1 MSCVVLVAPVGLER
15 SGSHTPSIHSSPT
28 GVRRRRAEAPRGA
41 GGGGGGG
48 QPSPARPRRTG
59 GRSHPSHPPEQFPCF
74 IPAEPD
80 FSPFC
85 TFVAA
90 APPTPL
96 SPSLLFVSDQR
107 GAVSP
112 AVAGGCRIR
121 ARKVATLPRDR
132 EPSLN
137 QTLEALL

>member
-41 GGGGGGG
+41 GGGGGGPG
-48 QPSPARPRRTG
+48 PAPPHRRKEPSIP
-59 GRSHPSHPPEQFPCF
+59 PPEQFPCF
-74 IPAEPD
+74 IPAEQD

-90 APPTPL
+90 APPPR
-96 SPSLLFVSDQR
+96 SPRLFSSFPTR
-107 GAVSP
+107 GERCLPPWQEVVGFEQGKLRLFP
-112 AVAGGCRIR
+112 GIDNR
-121 ARKVATLPRDR
+121 A
-132 EPSLN
+132 
-137 QTLEALL
+137 